1 MAFNAYAHTSESI
14 LARRGSSDMAA
25 LGRIPGIEAFIK
37 HRVETQFKSHKDV
50 SEELKRLYP
59 GMGRGVSYMS
69 VRRFCTEHNI
79 HKTARI
85 TDHCLDRLVSQ
96 NFLKVS
102 LIIAL

>member
-1 MAFNAYAHTSESI
+1 MAFNAHAHTSESI

-37 HRVETQFKSHKDV
+37 QRVETQFKSHKDV

-59 GMGRGVSYMS
+59 GVSYMS

-96 NFLKVS
+96 NVLKVS
-102 LIIAL
+102 IIIAL